1 MSGTFNLH
9 CRHGNAT
16 FSVTDWLPKGDD
28 RLTVNIEV
36 RHGDDTRLAAE
47 ATLYVNKSQLREL
60 RNVCSEALRARD
72 PLSPEDQE
80 LREAGEAFFADK
92 TAETCC
98 RLVNAARASYAA
110 RPRDN
115 QDSGLFPHQNAAV
128 SYAQSEGRIRRPGVP
143 EGCGP
148 KEADWWAKYGDMDH
162 PPSDLLEQARNED
175 MQTGVAADGTITD
188 KPPMRHEAEYD
199 EGTSDDAPMGAVS

>member
-9 CRHGNAT
+9 CRQGNAT

-28 RLTVNIEV
+28 RLTVSIEV

-47 ATLYVNKSQLREL
+47 ATLYVSKSQLREL

-72 PLSPEDQE
+72 PLSLEDQE

-98 RLVNAARASYAA
+98 RLVNAVRASYAA
-110 RPRDN
+110 RPRPKPIPDLIPDN
-115 QDSGLFPHQNAAV
+115 L
-128 SYAQSEGRIRRPGVP
+128 
-143 EGCGP
+143 
-148 KEADWWAKYGDMDH
+148 MD
-162 PPSDLLEQARNED
+162 L
-175 MQTGVAADGTITD
+175 QTGVAADGTITD

-199 EGTSDDAPMGAVS
+199 EDTSDDAPMGAVS